1 MRPQGNILKSLRPQ
15 GKVLKSLHPQGKKE
29 ATVVTPRLSQIL
41 KTLRPQGKKEVMV
54 VSLRPLLVRPP
65 PSIGEFCTSSPGRI
79 GSRI

>member
-1 MRPQGNILKSLRPQ
+1 MRPQGKILKSLRPQ

-41 KTLRPQGKKEVMV
+41 KTLRPQGKKGVMV

-65 PSIGEFCTSSPGRI
+65 PPTGEFCTSSPGRI